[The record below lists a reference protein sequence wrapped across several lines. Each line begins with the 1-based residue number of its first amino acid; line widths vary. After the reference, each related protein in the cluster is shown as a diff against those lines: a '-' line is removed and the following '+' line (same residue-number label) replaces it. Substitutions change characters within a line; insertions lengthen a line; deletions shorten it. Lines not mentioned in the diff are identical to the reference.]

1 MEKTLQLATSSPVWI
16 IALLILG
23 IVIFQAIIFMRLAT
37 KTSQS
42 VQLSTIEVKSAIK
55 VGAISAIGPA
65 MGSMIIA
72 VSLITFL
79 GEPLTLMRSAVIGSS
94 AIESVGASLA
104 AQAYGA
110 ELGSAGFNEQ
120 AFTTVVWT
128 LCLGGLGWL
137 LFVVFFIKPMSK
149 AERKVSNNKKSKT
162 VNLMAIISSAAML
175 GVFGNFASGEI
186 VKGYTYSGVILASA
200 LTMFVLFFL
209 SNKLKMNWIK
219 EWSLGLSIL
228 VALTVGY
235 FITL

>member
-1 MEKTLQLATSSPVWI
+1 MENAMRLATSFPVWI
-16 IALLILG
+16 IALIILG
-23 IVIFQAIIFMRLAT
+23 VVIFQAIVFMRLAT

-42 VQLSTIEVKSAIK
+42 VGLSNKEVKSAIK
-55 VGAISAIGPA
+55 VGGISAIGPA

-94 AIESVGASLA
+94 AIESVGAGLA
-104 AQAYGA
+104 AQAYGT

-137 LFVVFFIKPMSK
+137 FFVVFFIKSLSK
-149 AERKVSNNKKSKT
+149 VERKVVNNSKAKKG
-162 VNLMAIISSAAML
+162 NLMAIVSSAAML
-175 GVFGNFASGEI
+175 GVFANFTTGE
-186 VKGYTYSGVILASA
+186 VLKGITQTGVILTAA
-200 LTMFVLFFL
+200 ITMFVLFFL

-228 VALTVGY
+228 VSLTVSF